1 MRRTK
6 GIIPLIVVDGPAA
19 SGKSTLARRLAEMLG
34 IPFISTGAMYRAVTL
49 SAMRHGIRMTD
60 KRALVRIARGLRLKF
75 TGGKWPAPMKIMCE
89 GRDISREIE
98 APEISRNTSTY
109 IANVP
114 EVREAIVEATRNHL
128 TKRGLVAEGRDC
140 GSVIFPS
147 APWKFFM
154 SSSFQA
160 RAKRR
165 WVDLRKAG
173 HRVSLKSLL
182 DDMERRDREDRTRPK
197 GALIAMPDAWM
208 VDNSSLEQVQ
218 TLALMLRR
226 IDPNHVV

>member
-1 MRRTK
+1 L
-6 GIIPLIVVDGPAA
+6 IPLIVVDGPAA
-19 SGKSTLARRLAEMLG
+19 SGKSTLARRLAETLG

-49 SAMRHGIRMTD
+49 AAMHRGVRMTD
-60 KRALVRIARGLRLKF
+60 KRALVKIARGLRLEF

-98 APEISRNTSTY
+98 APEISRNTSTF

-114 EVREAIVEATRNHL
+114 EVREAIVEATRKHL
-128 TKRGLVAEGRDC
+128 TSRGLVAEGRDC
-140 GSVIFPS
+140 GSVIFPD

-160 RAKRR
+160 RAHRR
-165 WVDLRKAG
+165 WRDLRKAG

-197 GALIAMPDAWM
+197 GALLAMPDAWM
-208 VDNSSLEQVQ
+208 VDNSNLKQEE
-218 TLALMLRR
+218 TLGLMLRR
-226 IDPNHVV
+226 IDPDAVV